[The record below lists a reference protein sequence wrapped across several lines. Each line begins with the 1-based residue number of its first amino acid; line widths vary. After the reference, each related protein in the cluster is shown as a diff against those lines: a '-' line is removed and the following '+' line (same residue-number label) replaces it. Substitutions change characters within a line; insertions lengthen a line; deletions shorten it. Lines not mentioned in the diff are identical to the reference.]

1 MEYKIGD
8 RVMLKFDSQYH
19 KQAPGVVG
27 EITGE
32 FPGVPT
38 WVHIKWDQ
46 TDGLRRPKED
56 NYPIEDLIPETK
68 LVKLLLGIDT
78 KR

>member
-1 MEYKIGD
+1 MKYKIGD
-8 RVMLKFDSQYH
+8 KVLLKNHSLYY

-27 EITGE
+27 EIMGE

-38 WVHIKWDQ
+38 WVHIKWNQ
-46 TDGLRRPKED
+46 SLGMSSRPKED

-68 LVKLLLGIDT
+68 LAKLLLGIDT
-78 KR
+78 